1 MKSERQCCVPGGQ
14 EGNLLSNEQ
23 NVHFFPSTL
32 QVRWNAS
39 PCPEP
44 PRAAFELGA
53 CQAPAGM
60 DLVANSPSW
69 PIAGT
74 VKLRKDELCALSRT
88 ELQALAKEHGIKA
101 NQKTDVLIR
110 EVMAK
115 LEAAAAEG
123 RSLPQ
128 AELGTTLM
136 FGEMETETATLNAD
150 VPAEDVETSAAA
162 AVEDAAASAE
172 TVLSAAVSAA
182 VSAAFDAAVVSAE
195 AELAAET
202 ANAAETAGAV
212 DAEMDEVEVNADTSV
227 QACTEV
233 DAQTSAS
240 VGENA
245 VEAVTAGVQE
255 SQPNT
260 PPLFTIAYH
269 HHPLASHR
277 IPPLPGHAGTLSPAE
292 RHGGMEGF
300 SSHGDHL
307 LHRPAESR

>member
-1 MKSERQCCVPGGQ
+1 
-14 EGNLLSNEQ
+14 
-23 NVHFFPSTL
+23 
-32 QVRWNAS
+32 
-39 PCPEP
+39 
-44 PRAAFELGA
+44 
-53 CQAPAGM
+53 M

-128 AELGTTLM
+128 DELGTTLM

-233 DAQTSAS
+233 DAQTSAT

-245 VEAVTAGVQE
+245 VEIVTAGVQE
-255 SQPNT
+255 RQPSKL
-260 PPLFTIAYH
+260 PLFIIASH
-269 HHPLASHR
+269 HHPLASH
-277 IPPLPGHAGTLSPAE
+277 HSPAMLE
-292 RHGGMEGF
+292 PSAQPSATEG
-300 SSHGDHL
+300 
-307 LHRPAESR
+307 

>member
-1 MKSERQCCVPGGQ
+1 
-14 EGNLLSNEQ
+14 
-23 NVHFFPSTL
+23 
-32 QVRWNAS
+32 
-39 PCPEP
+39 
-44 PRAAFELGA
+44 
-53 CQAPAGM
+53 M

-212 DAEMDEVEVNADTSV
+212 DAEISAMDEVEVNADTSV

-233 DAQTSAS
+233 DAQTSAT
-240 VGENA
+240 VGESA
-245 VEAVTAGVQE
+245 VEAVTAGMQE

-260 PPLFTIAYH
+260 LPLFIIASH

-277 IPPLPGHAGTLSPAE
+277 IPPLPGHVGTLSPAE
-292 RHGGMEGF
+292 RHGGIEGF
-300 SSHGDHL
+300 FSHGDHL
-307 LHRPAESR
+307 LHHPAESR

>member
-1 MKSERQCCVPGGQ
+1 
-14 EGNLLSNEQ
+14 
-23 NVHFFPSTL
+23 
-32 QVRWNAS
+32 
-39 PCPEP
+39 
-44 PRAAFELGA
+44 
-53 CQAPAGM
+53 M

-136 FGEMETETATLNAD
+136 FGEMETETALNAD
-150 VPAEDVETSAAA
+150 VPAEGVETSEAAA
-162 AVEDAAASAE
+162 LDDAAASAE
-172 TVLSAAVSAA
+172 PVVSAAVSAA
-182 VSAAFDAAVVSAE
+182 VSTAFDAAVVSAE

-202 ANAAETAGAV
+202 ANLAETAGTV

-233 DAQTSAS
+233 DAQTSAT
-240 VGENA
+240 VGESA
-245 VEAVTAGVQE
+245 VEAVTAAVQE

-260 PPLFTIAYH
+260 PPLFIIAAH
-269 HHPLASHR
+269 HHPLASHHIHR
-277 IPPLPGHAGTLSPAE
+277 SLAMLEAE

-307 LHRPAESR
+307 LHHPAESR

>member
-1 MKSERQCCVPGGQ
+1 
-14 EGNLLSNEQ
+14 
-23 NVHFFPSTL
+23 
-32 QVRWNAS
+32 
-39 PCPEP
+39 
-44 PRAAFELGA
+44 
-53 CQAPAGM
+53 M

-212 DAEMDEVEVNADTSV
+212 DAEISAMDEVEVNADTSV

-245 VEAVTAGVQE
+245 VEIVTAGVQE
-255 SQPNT
+255 RQPSKL
-260 PPLFTIAYH
+260 PLFIIASH
-269 HHPLASHR
+269 HHPLASHHTHH
-277 IPPLPGHAGTLSPAE
+277 PWPCWNP
-292 RHGGMEGF
+292 
-300 SSHGDHL
+300 
-307 LHRPAESR
+307 

>member
-1 MKSERQCCVPGGQ
+1 MPPPV
-14 EGNLLSNEQ
+14 Q
-23 NVHFFPSTL
+23 NVLERHLSW
-32 QVRWNAS
+32 VRAK
-39 PCPEP
+39 P
-44 PRAAFELGA
+44 
-53 CQAPAGM
+53 PAGM

-150 VPAEDVETSAAA
+150 VPAEDAETSA

-212 DAEMDEVEVNADTSV
+212 DAGMDEVEVNADTSV

-245 VEAVTAGVQE
+245 VEIVTAGVQE

-292 RHGGMEGF
+292 RHGGMEGC

-307 LHRPAESR
+307 LHHPAESR

>member
-1 MKSERQCCVPGGQ
+1 MSACA
-14 EGNLLSNEQ
+14 LL
-23 NVHFFPSTL
+23 T
-32 QVRWNAS
+32 
-39 PCPEP
+39 
-44 PRAAFELGA
+44 A
-53 CQAPAGM
+53 CM

-136 FGEMETETATLNAD
+136 FGEMETETALNAD
-150 VPAEDVETSAAA
+150 VPAEDVETSEAAA
-162 AVEDAAASAE
+162 LDDAAASAE
-172 TVLSAAVSAA
+172 PVVSAAVSAA
-182 VSAAFDAAVVSAE
+182 VSTAFDAAVVSAE

-202 ANAAETAGAV
+202 ANSAETAG
-212 DAEMDEVEVNADTSV
+212 EMDEVEVNADTSV

-233 DAQTSAS
+233 DAQTSAT
-240 VGENA
+240 VGESA
-245 VEAVTAGVQE
+245 VEVVTAAVQE

-260 PPLFTIAYH
+260 APLFIIAAA
-269 HHPLASHR
+269 HHPLASHHIHR
-277 IPPLPGHAGTLSPAE
+277 SLAMLEAE

-307 LHRPAESR
+307 LHHPAEFR

>member
-1 MKSERQCCVPGGQ
+1 MSAKP
-14 EGNLLSNEQ
+14 
-23 NVHFFPSTL
+23 
-32 QVRWNAS
+32 
-39 PCPEP
+39 
-44 PRAAFELGA
+44 
-53 CQAPAGM
+53 PAGM

-115 LEAAAAEG
+115 LEAAAVEG

-150 VPAEDVETSAAA
+150 VPAEDAETSAAS

-172 TVLSAAVSAA
+172 SVLSAAVSAA

-212 DAEMDEVEVNADTSV
+212 DAMDEVEVNADTSV
-227 QACTEV
+227 QACSEV
-233 DAQTSAS
+233 DAQTSAT
-240 VGENA
+240 VGESA

-255 SQPNT
+255 RQPNT

-307 LHRPAESR
+307 LHHSAESR

>member
-1 MKSERQCCVPGGQ
+1 
-14 EGNLLSNEQ
+14 
-23 NVHFFPSTL
+23 
-32 QVRWNAS
+32 
-39 PCPEP
+39 
-44 PRAAFELGA
+44 
-53 CQAPAGM
+53 M

-212 DAEMDEVEVNADTSV
+212 DAETMDEVEVNADTSV
-227 QACTEV
+227 QACSEV
-233 DAQTSAS
+233 DAQTSAT
-240 VGENA
+240 VGESA
-245 VEAVTAGVQE
+245 VKAVTAEVQE

-307 LHRPAESR
+307 LHHPAESR